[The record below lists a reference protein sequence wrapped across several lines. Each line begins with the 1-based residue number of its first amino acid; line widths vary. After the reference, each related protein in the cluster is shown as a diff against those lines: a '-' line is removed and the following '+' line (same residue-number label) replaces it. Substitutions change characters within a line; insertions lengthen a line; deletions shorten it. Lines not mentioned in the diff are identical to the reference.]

1 MVAVSRVS
9 VDAAESADRWC
20 VTVAFFFLCVGG
32 SDIGQQVGQLFAGVA
47 VRYLLTRCS
56 GICWRGARVLLF
68 RSNEHLLAI
77 WRYRVMHVCGC
88 ACYASR

>member
-20 VTVAFFFLCVGG
+20 VTVALFLCVGG
-32 SDIGQQVGQLFAGVA
+32 SDIGQQVGQLFAGAA

-56 GICWRGARVLLF
+56 DICWRGARVFVDVLLGYCY
-68 RSNEHLLAI
+68 SE
-77 WRYRVMHVCGC
+77 VMSICSLFGVTG
-88 ACYASR
+88 